1 MSILEKQYEAN
12 HIELMRK
19 GYDDLARMMKV
30 TADQLAI
37 KIHSLQAKRELHP
50 SKYGSQLKRNE
61 RLLKQIELAFKSLE
75 NDLLSGLEAQTTEQ
89 WKLAN
94 TKNFIL
100 TKQYLGAVKKKYNKP
115 NYEALA
121 AFQKRN
127 INGMNL
133 SDRIH
138 NLTETTKQIY
148 MDYIGSGITQ
158 GKSAISIAR
167 DLNAINSDPKNVT
180 VYDKKGNPVK
190 LGKISTLLQPDAKG
204 RGIFKKPL
212 NNLFRLTRTETN
224 AAYRL
229 ADHERMQQLDFVVGF
244 EVHLSKS
251 HKLVDMCD
259 FLAGVYPKTFVFSG
273 WHPSC
278 YSDDTEI
285 MTKSGW
291 KLFSEL
297 TASDRIFSLNP
308 DTKIPEYVGITR
320 QYKREYNDDM
330 VHFNNAFLSILVTK
344 DHDMV
349 YQNKSDGRFVK
360 KKAIDYSQYNGGIY
374 RSSEYKGNRIESI
387 RIGKYDID
395 FDLFAE
401 FMGYYLSDGS
411 ITKDRPFR
419 CTISQRDDHDVETYE
434 KIHKCLLKMPFNFS
448 VKKEGFHFHDESF
461 YRYLDQFGK
470 AFDKFIPEEILN
482 SSKYQIQI
490 FLDAFISCDGRITK
504 PKQFTG
510 SRGTKFEGKTDSRI
524 YYTSSPQM
532 MSDLGECIVKIG
544 KRPGFKNNN
553 GKGKTT
559 QFKNGEYTQNN
570 DGWIISECVSVS
582 STQFKKDFVPYSGF
596 VYDIELERN
605 HIMYLRRNGK
615 PYWGHNCLC
624 YVTTIL
630 KTREEFNKD
639 LPSSR
644 EVKQIPVSAQRYV
657 KTEDMSR
664 YDWHKANFNEKN
676 EPTERVGGPSKNIE
690 PYKISVKSRDYRPQ
704 ENILV
709 NAGKV

>member
-1 MSILEKQYEAN
+1 MSILEKQYEAK

-75 NDLLSGLEAQTTEQ
+75 NDLLSGLEAQMTEQ

-100 TKQYLGAVKKKYNKP
+100 TKQFLGAVKKKYNKP

-190 LGKISTLLQPDAKG
+190 LGKISTILQPDAKG

-212 NNLFRLTRTETN
+212 KNLFRLTRTETN

-229 ADHERMQQLDFVVGF
+229 ADHERIQQLDFVVGF

-273 WHPSC
+273 WHPS
-278 YSDDTEI
+278 
-285 MTKSGW
+285 
-291 KLFSEL
+291 
-297 TASDRIFSLNP
+297 
-308 DTKIPEYVGITR
+308 
-320 QYKREYNDDM
+320 
-330 VHFNNAFLSILVTK
+330 
-344 DHDMV
+344 
-349 YQNKSDGRFVK
+349 
-360 KKAIDYSQYNGGIY
+360 
-374 RSSEYKGNRIESI
+374 
-387 RIGKYDID
+387 
-395 FDLFAE
+395 
-401 FMGYYLSDGS
+401 
-411 ITKDRPFR
+411 
-419 CTISQRDDHDVETYE
+419 
-434 KIHKCLLKMPFNFS
+434 
-448 VKKEGFHFHDESF
+448 
-461 YRYLDQFGK
+461 
-470 AFDKFIPEEILN
+470 
-482 SSKYQIQI
+482 
-490 FLDAFISCDGRITK
+490 
-504 PKQFTG
+504 
-510 SRGTKFEGKTDSRI
+510 
-524 YYTSSPQM
+524 
-532 MSDLGECIVKIG
+532 
-544 KRPGFKNNN
+544 
-553 GKGKTT
+553 
-559 QFKNGEYTQNN
+559 
-570 DGWIISECVSVS
+570 
-582 STQFKKDFVPYSGF
+582 
-596 VYDIELERN
+596 
-605 HIMYLRRNGK
+605 
-615 PYWGHNCLC
+615 CLC

-709 NAGKV
+709 NAGKL